1 MTINEALKILDLTEL
16 KDIRSLKSQRNFL
29 LQCFHPDKHT
39 NPDFKIKAESKT
51 KKIIEAFSY
60 LEKFPNENSNDF
72 KEQKSSIVTVKDRFN
87 LDEDKLYILSGNSSY
102 LKACYNFYN
111 QVKDRNIQHMTKNQ
125 LAWLGKIK
133 KYLDEN

>member
-39 NPDFKIKAESKT
+39 NSDFKIKAEDKT

-60 LEKFPNENSNDF
+60 LETFPSESTSSFKKEKSN
-72 KEQKSSIVTVKDRFN
+72 IVTVKDRFDI
-87 LDEDKLYILSGNSSY
+87 DEQKLYQCSKSGGY
-102 LKACYNFYN
+102 LESCYNFYQ
-111 QVKDRNIQHMTKNQ
+111 QVKDRNINYMTESQ
-125 LAWLGKIK
+125 LSWLDKIK